1 MRFLQTYYS
10 FSTDEDPMFDKAGF
24 LSPEFHW
31 ITMAISCLLL
41 KQHYGHVTLYC
52 NSTAKKVVE
61 ELCIPYDQI
70 VTIPNIMEGYSDYEL
85 WALPKLYTYSEQHE
99 PFLHVDCDFLLYDSL
114 PDSFWKADL
123 FAQNIEYD
131 DQLYNRKCIDRFIQ
145 VGGKIP
151 NFADIEL
158 KNKIISVANAGVLGG
173 NDVKF
178 IQYYTEQAYRFI
190 YNNDRILK
198 LNHDGFINSVY
209 EQLFFYCLAQK
220 YNKTISYCTE
230 GEKLSTLFDW
240 MNLDM
245 SCLKKHGYCHML
257 GNIKKRN
264 DAQIFAS
271 RLLEKIDPALHHHII
286 NTYIQHG
293 GIPISN
299 YLNFIDT
306 PYIHHYRTS
315 NEILERSRSFK
326 VSKNYDIG
334 KIMKERIYTEIK
346 KLDNTCIKV
355 EKQLEDNKKEFFKK
369 QYTCI
374 NSFWENE
381 RLYESNCQ
389 FILNPFIS
397 LTDISSETLM
407 YITKNQKI
415 ENKMYKV
422 VTIPDAFRQTVYEV
436 VARGTVETIIDY
448 LLQEHTATAS
458 DIIDNVCALSQ
469 NKYGKE
475 EYEAN
480 LRYVERIIYRMI
492 ENCILTISNI

>member
-70 VTIPNIMEGYSDYEL
+70 VTIPNIMEGYSGYEL

-293 GIPISN
+293 GIPILS
-299 YLNFIDT
+299 L
-306 PYIHHYRTS
+306 IH
-315 NEILERSRSFK
+315 I
-326 VSKNYDIG
+326 
-334 KIMKERIYTEIK
+334 
-346 KLDNTCIKV
+346 
-355 EKQLEDNKKEFFKK
+355 
-369 QYTCI
+369 
-374 NSFWENE
+374 
-381 RLYESNCQ
+381 
-389 FILNPFIS
+389 
-397 LTDISSETLM
+397 
-407 YITKNQKI
+407 
-415 ENKMYKV
+415 
-422 VTIPDAFRQTVYEV
+422 
-436 VARGTVETIIDY
+436 
-448 LLQEHTATAS
+448 
-458 DIIDNVCALSQ
+458 
-469 NKYGKE
+469 
-475 EYEAN
+475 
-480 LRYVERIIYRMI
+480 
-492 ENCILTISNI
+492 